1 MRFCGKCV
9 IDYATSDYLHNATSG
24 KTVSA
29 GAWPDV
35 YDEHHAEY
43 SEESPLESEFGEEVE
58 RLPPPRPVG
67 PPRGSRGPYGG
78 GRRPREG
85 DHHTPCKER
94 ASLRKPVFS
103 ANVTLPTL
111 LTNHSL
117 HVHVEK
123 VKHRLPIP
131 GHKKDIYT
139 TKLFVNHQSV
149 AVPDVVSRNGAVHI
163 INKVLDPRPRHH
175 HRLQKDDKGGPGV
188 TNQEDNVWEDW
199 EDWLPQWA
207 AEN

>member
-1 MRFCGKCV
+1 LA
-9 IDYATSDYLHNATSG
+9 D
-24 KTVSA
+24 
-29 GAWPDV
+29 AWPGV
-35 YDEHHAEY
+35 YDEQHAKY
-43 SEESPLESEFGEEVE
+43 SEESPFETEFGEEVE
-58 RLPPPRPVG
+58 RLPPPPPSG
-67 PPRGSRGPYGG
+67 DHQLPPRGSRGPYGG

-85 DHHTPCKER
+85 DHRTPCKER
-94 ASLRKPVFS
+94 AGPSGLFRKPVFS

-149 AVPDVVSRNGAVHI
+149 AVSDVVSRNGAVHI
-163 INKVLDPRPRHH
+163 INKVLNPRPRHH
-175 HRLQKDDKGGPGV
+175 HRPHKDDKGGPGV
-188 TNQEDNVWEDW
+188 TNQEDGNVWEDW

-207 AEN
+207 AEY